1 MQQSRPN
8 PFPAPHERFMYVEE
22 RFFDNALATFHAI
35 FPDVAA
41 DQNFAQ
47 IASRLSFS
55 LLDSLAL
62 NRIIDVSAG
71 ELEMVLEAFNAI
83 VAPTSPRPDESA
95 DSSRC
100 RPSAPRSLEP
110 RRTSSSLKPRMVRNS
125 STRVHLTAAHEH
137 FEHHW
142 TGLPTTYKHLSA
154 AETYEIQPSS
164 QLVELTGQLDA
175 IRRPTHRIPRSTAAG
190 NRRAQ

>member
-55 LLDSLAL
+55 LLDSLSR

-83 VAPTSPRPDESA
+83 VAPYFPATRRVSRFVAVPPVRPALAGAPPDQQLAKAANGAEQFDTGPPDGGARTLRAPLDRPADHVQTPQRSRHLRDPALIPTGRAHRPTRRHPTPRP
-95 DSSRC
+95 
-100 RPSAPRSLEP
+100 
-110 RRTSSSLKPRMVRNS
+110 
-125 STRVHLTAAHEH
+125 
-137 FEHHW
+137 
-142 TGLPTTYKHLSA
+142 
-154 AETYEIQPSS
+154 
-164 QLVELTGQLDA
+164 
-175 IRRPTHRIPRSTAAG
+175 
-190 NRRAQ
+190 

>member
-1 MQQSRPN
+1 ALHPPEHRGVIDLDPTLEKELCDVAVGETEPQVPAHLPGPAPMQQSRPN

-22 RFFDNALATFHAI
+22 RFFDDALATFHAI

-83 VAPTSPRPDESA
+83 VAPYFPATRRVSRFVAVPPVRPELA
-95 DSSRC
+95 G
-100 RPSAPRSLEP
+100 APP
-110 RRTSSSLKPRMVRNS
+110 DQ
-125 STRVHLTAAHEH
+125 H
-137 FEHHW
+137 
-142 TGLPTTYKHLSA
+142 
-154 AETYEIQPSS
+154 
-164 QLVELTGQLDA
+164 
-175 IRRPTHRIPRSTAAG
+175 
-190 NRRAQ
+190 